1 MYDKIIAIIANG
13 EIIESLLLEEILADV
28 SIIIAADGGA
38 VNCRILNIKPDYI
51 IGDLDSITPEL
62 RRHFSDTKIINRPDQ
77 NYTDMQKAIRFALT
91 LSPRRLKILSAFG
104 KRADHTIGNML
115 IFQDYRESVPIE
127 IYDNYGK
134 MQILNAGKHVIKGE
148 TGKTVSILSMA
159 PVTNLTLKGFRYT
172 ISNRNF
178 NPSFIGVSNVYESEN
193 CQIEFDSGKVF
204 LYEVLKRV

>member
-13 EIIESLLLEEILADV
+13 EIIESQLIKTILSDV
-28 SIIIAADGGA
+28 SVIIAADGGA
-38 VNCRILNIKPDYI
+38 VNCRILGIKPDYI
-51 IGDLDSITPEL
+51 IGDLDSVTPEL
-62 RRHFSDTKIINRPDQ
+62 RRHFSGTKIINRPDQ

-115 IFQDYRESVPIE
+115 IFQEYWESVPIE

-148 TGKTVSILSMA
+148 TGKTVSILSMTQ
-159 PVTNLTLKGFRYT
+159 VTNLTLKGFRYT

-193 CQIEFDSGKVF
+193 CQIEFDSGKLF
-204 LYEVLKRV
+204 LYEVLKKV